1 MKTSRCTNFFATVM
15 EWESIQG
22 AVCSMAFFLLVAAG
36 LLSPHPGREG
46 CIQVVYMYFS
56 LFFLNWLIS
65 YMYSY
70 DDVDV
75 IANCSGGTV
84 PKHLQSS
91 HCKTPCLS
99 GLHYFSPTPF
109 LDKLK
114 DRADGNFL
122 LEFYTHST
130 IHTTDAARC
139 AGVVGCTGSQAKL
152 HFLYLLLLHYSYSSR
167 VTLYDLLE
175 ILGGNRLTS
184 PSIISPASP
193 TIAVQ
198 ASLTSRAR
206 RKGWQLFV
214 SVYIFY
220 ILHI

>member
-1 MKTSRCTNFFATVM
+1 MTLTLSRTAVVALFRNICRAAIVRRRVCLVYIIFLPPRSLMSSKIVLTATFY
-15 EWESIQG
+15 WS
-22 AVCSMAFFLLVAAG
+22 FT
-36 LLSPHPGREG
+36 P
-46 CIQVVYMYFS
+46 
-56 LFFLNWLIS
+56 
-65 YMYSY
+65 
-70 DDVDV
+70 
-75 IANCSGGTV
+75 T
-84 PKHLQSS
+84 LQS
-91 HCKTPCLS
+91 
-99 GLHYFSPTPF
+99 
-109 LDKLK
+109 
-114 DRADGNFL
+114 N
-122 LEFYTHST
+122 
-130 IHTTDAARC
+130 TTDAARC

-214 SVYIFY
+214 SVYIVY